1 MAGKFVP
8 LVISGILL
16 FSISV
21 PLCLAD
27 EDAEI
32 YKQKES
38 ICALIDAGKFSEA
51 KAATA
56 QMTIEFPG
64 LEKLPDML
72 YWIARR
78 YQHFDRFEDAKQIYE
93 QIIRDFPDSP
103 WVKKAKMGN
112 AMTEAISL
120 VVSGKFAE
128 AKAVTAQMAVD
139 FAGNPDL
146 AEMLYWI
153 SGRFQAFDRFEDAK
167 QICEQIIRDNPDS
180 PWAKKAK
187 MNSAMSEAM
196 SLIMSGKYAEA
207 KVATDKMASDFAG
220 KPDLPEMLYWIAE
233 RYERAGRSEDAK
245 RDYQRI
251 IDLFPKNPL
260 AKKAK
265 LGIPRA
271 EVTGLIVA
279 KDFNNAGIALNHMI
293 SDFAEHP
300 DLPETLYW
308 LAVRYKDIGR
318 IEDANRLEQQIVQ
331 NYANNIYASKAQ
343 AALSGQSSAES
354 IKQDTK
360 YEIRDANDEKAA
372 VEVYRIAR
380 GYEEANDFG
389 SAAKVYEQVVKDYP
403 ATIKGGNAVL
413 DIRRLEILDK
423 LNAGDANQ
431 AGALVD
437 KFIADFKGRND
448 IYIFV
453 SKLGEVS
460 YNKYSLLERS
470 GQGDSAEGRKY
481 LVMTIKMLDIVISE
495 IPSSDDLSYT
505 LYIDGYCHYQL
516 GEYQK
521 SADIFQKLADDF
533 PNYAGAWNAL
543 FMTAESY
550 QGLKRTGE
558 MSSSQADSQTMAA
571 YTRLLKTYPNCP
583 AAIVAQRWVDK
594 RNSN

>member
-1 MAGKFVP
+1 MV
-8 LVISGILL
+8 V
-16 FSISV
+16 
-21 PLCLAD
+21 
-27 EDAEI
+27 E
-32 YKQKES
+32 Y
-38 ICALIDAGKFSEA
+38 
-51 KAATA
+51 
-56 QMTIEFPG
+56 PG
-64 LEKLPDML
+64 QAKLPDML

-78 YQHFDRFEDAKQIYE
+78 YQHFDRFEDAKQICE
-93 QIIRDFPDSP
+93 QIIRDFPESP
-103 WVKKAKMGN
+103 WAKKAKMGY

-120 VVSGKFAE
+120 VVSGRYAE
-128 AKAVTAQMAVD
+128 AKGVTDKMAAD
-139 FAGNPDL
+139 FAGSPDL
-146 AEMLYWI
+146 AETLYWI
-153 SGRFQAFDRFEDAK
+153 SGRFQAFDRFEEAK
-167 QICEQIIRDNPDS
+167 QICEQIIKDFPDS
-180 PWAKKAK
+180 PWAKKAR
-187 MNSAMSEAM
+187 MNKAMSEAM
-196 SLIMSGKYAEA
+196 LLVISGKYAEA
-207 KVATDKMASDFAG
+207 NEVTAQMVADFARS
-220 KPDLPEMLYWIAE
+220 PDSSAGANLPEMLYWISE
-233 RYERAGRSEDAK
+233 RYERAGRSDEAR
-245 RDYQRI
+245 RDYQRL
-251 IDLFPKNPL
+251 IDLYPNNPL

-279 KDFNNAGIALNHMI
+279 KDFNNAALALNKMT
-293 SDFAEHP
+293 SDFASHP

-308 LAVRYKDIGR
+308 MAYRYNDIGR
-318 IEDANRLEQQIVQ
+318 IEDANSVYQQIVQ

-343 AALSGQSSAES
+343 AALSGQGSAES